1 MAHRSS
7 SSSPLLIL
15 WKRNDSNVNL
25 VIEYSDFIYLCT
37 SIANKSGK
45 YVLYAAARQ
54 MSNFVFYKI
63 LVVME
68 ENREC
73 LFRIK
78 KTWQESEA
86 VFIGFFFLL
95 QLSDILFRWH
105 ANHETRESNMLCM
118 EVVQYDRF
126 SFRAP
131 KLPKIA
137 FSTLTICAAG
147 QFDYTHCSSEHFL
160 LMLKRSF
167 IPETGCFLFCDHWL
181 WS

>member
-1 MAHRSS
+1 MSSTRLSKAYRQMAHRSS

-25 VIEYSDFIYLCT
+25 VIEYSDFICLWS

-45 YVLYAAARQ
+45 YVLYAAPRQ

-78 KTWQESEA
+78 KRDRKPRLSLLD
-86 VFIGFFFLL
+86 FSFFFSCLTFCL
-95 QLSDILFRWH
+95 DDTLITKLENPICSAWRLFNTTVSPFEPR
-105 ANHETRESNMLCM
+105 NYR
-118 EVVQYDRF
+118 
-126 SFRAP
+126 
-131 KLPKIA
+131 KLP
-137 FSTLTICAAG
+137 FPL
-147 QFDYTHCSSEHFL
+147 
-160 LMLKRSF
+160 
-167 IPETGCFLFCDHWL
+167 
-181 WS
+181 